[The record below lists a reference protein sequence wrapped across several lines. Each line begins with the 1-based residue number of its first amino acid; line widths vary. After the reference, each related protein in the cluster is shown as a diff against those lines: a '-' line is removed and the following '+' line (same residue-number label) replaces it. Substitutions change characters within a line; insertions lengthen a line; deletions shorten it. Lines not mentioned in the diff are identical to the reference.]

1 LLKKSAGYPKK
12 TPFTDHAIIMALPNS
27 LRLIATIPALLSLT
41 LTQVAVQAR
50 SPLFLS
56 VNFPSAT
63 PGGGSAPQRT
73 AGGAPRRGSEE
84 ECVAKFA
91 DLNGDGEVDPLTPLT
106 ALMPASNIGTSL
118 SPDPTLSFYVPR
130 TKATAVE
137 IVVQKR
143 MPVMTAGGATRY
155 QYEEVYYNDGLAVP
169 PGLTDGPRIVSY
181 ALEAVNLEPGA
192 VYEWSFSLLC
202 ESSGEGE
209 EVVSGLLSCSQADG
223 SPLGCS
229 ATATIPDPKTLAPA
243 ALQANASRFAANAY
257 WNEALAFT
265 AQLRPVDR
273 QQWKTLLES
282 QGLGCLADVPF
293 AGEAIAPN
301 SPQAQPLW
309 DPQCFVE

>member
-1 LLKKSAGYPKK
+1 
-12 TPFTDHAIIMALPNS
+12 MALPNP
-27 LRLIATIPALLSLT
+27 LRLVAAVPALLSLT
-41 LTQVAVQAR
+41 LTAQAR
-50 SPLFLS
+50 PPLYLS
-56 VNFPSAT
+56 VEFPTAT

-91 DLNGDGEVDPLTPLT
+91 DLNGNGQLQRLTPLT
-106 ALMPASNIGTSL
+106 ALMPTNNIGTSL
-118 SPDPTLSFYVPR
+118 SPDPTLSFYIPR
-130 TKATAVE
+130 TRGTAAE

-143 MPVMTAGGATRY
+143 VPTTTATGTTRY
-155 QYEEVYYNDGLAVP
+155 RYEEVYFNDALPIP
-169 PGLTDGPRIVSY
+169 PSVADGPRIVSY
-181 ALEAVNLEPGA
+181 ALDNVNLEPGA
-192 VYEWSFSLLC
+192 VYEWSLAILC
-202 ESSGEGE
+202 EDSGSGE

-243 ALQANASRFAANAY
+243 ALEANASRFATDAY
-257 WNEALAFT
+257 WNETLAFT

-293 AGEAIAPN
+293 AEEAIAPN